1 MMVKSLFKKS
11 WLWKRLLRS
20 SIFYRF
26 KYPAHFKKHK
36 EEFSFYKKFLQS
48 HPYKNDLIFDVGAN
62 MGRKSFIFV
71 KLTKQVIAFEPSE
84 KLFLF
89 LKSRFQQENVLI
101 FNCALGNRVSTSDL
115 FIVEG
120 NEAYNSLN
128 KKHIQSTATKRGV
141 ATKDNVKLTKVKVDI
156 LENFIQK
163 YGKPKY
169 IKIDVEGHE
178 YEVLKG
184 LKTPVPLLS
193 FEANLPEFR
202 SEAIDAISY
211 LRTISYNKYSFN
223 FTEEFSWIFKDFVSA
238 NEAVNF
244 LTGTSL
250 SYLEIYVR
258 MIK

>member
-1 MMVKSLFKKS
+1 MNKSFIKNT
-11 WLWKRLLRS
+11 WLWKRLIRS

-26 KYPAHFKKHK
+26 KHPAHFKKHK
-36 EEFSFYKKFLQS
+36 EEFSFYKKFLNS

-89 LKSRFQQENVLI
+89 LKSRFQQENILV
-101 FNCALGNRVSTSDL
+101 FNCALGSKVSTSDL

-120 NEAYNSLN
+120 NEAYNSLS

-141 ATKDNVKLTKVKVDI
+141 ATKDNVKLKKVKVDI
-156 LENFIQK
+156 LENFIEK

-202 SEAIDAISY
+202 RESIDAINF
-211 LRTISYNKYSFN
+211 LQEISNNKYSFN
-223 FTEEFSWIFKDFVSA
+223 FTEEFSWICQDFVTA
-238 NEAVNF
+238 NEAINF

-250 SYLEIYVR
+250 SYLEIYAR